1 MKETVKELEKK
12 FEELSKTCLN
22 LSKAMDSI
30 ALVKFEDTEK
40 KRTMID
46 ELRQMEHKIS
56 EERQK
61 VLDAIS
67 ALQKVCSHTYP
78 DGKLAFRYSGDDS
91 HYSYE
96 KCEICGIEEKS

>member
-1 MKETVKELEKK
+1 MKETVKELERK

-22 LSKAMDSI
+22 LIKAMD
-30 ALVKFEDTEK
+30 ALALIKFEDIEK

-46 ELRQMEHKIS
+46 ELRQMEHKVG
-56 EERQK
+56 EERQI

-67 ALQKVCSHTYP
+67 ALQKVCNHKYP
-78 DGKLAFRYSGDDS
+78 DGKSAFINSGNDS

-96 KCEICGIEEKS
+96 KCEICGKEEKC